1 MSVAAAKRALRRTI
15 DERRRRVDPAFRA
28 EVGAALARHVLAWAG
43 LRPGRRVGLYAAL
56 PDEAPTEELMQA
68 LLRRGHPLLLPRSC
82 GGERLEF
89 APVSDPARLV
99 RGAFGALEPPPE
111 EPAAALHPDDLVLV
125 PGVAFDRFGARLGRG
140 GGWYDRSL
148 PAEVRDLYGL
158 AFAFQVVDRVPEAP
172 WDRRVRGIF
181 TEHGFQLCDRGAPA
195 REAHRDPS

>member
-1 MSVAAAKRALRRTI
+1 VSVAAAKRALRRAI